1 MFAKEIEYSMERR
14 FASHPNEVKQFDT
27 ARLRKEFHIP
37 VIFAPDELKLVLTH
51 EDRMIVGGAN
61 PVNGDV
67 VLTTDLKELGVTYF
81 LERRELGII
90 NVGGKGSVV
99 VDGTEY
105 EVDFKEC
112 LYVGQGS
119 KDVIFKS
126 ADSAKPAK
134 FYLNSAPAHQSYPTT
149 KTTLADSESGA
160 MGGLENSNERT
171 IHRFIHTNGVQSAQL
186 VMGMTQ
192 LKPGSMWN
200 TMPSHT
206 HPRRMEA
213 YFYFDLPDDSIV
225 FHLMGEPTET
235 RHIVMHNEQAVIS
248 PSWSIHSGVG
258 THNYTFIW
266 SMAGD
271 NKRYDD
277 MDPVGMKELQ

>member
-1 MFAKEIEYSMERR
+1 MERR
-14 FASHPNEVKQFDT
+14 YASHPNEVKKFDT
-27 ARLRKEFHIP
+27 ERLREEFHIP
-37 VIFAPDELKLVLTH
+37 TIFAPDELKLVLTH
-51 EDRMIVGGAN
+51 EDRMIVGGAQ
-61 PVNGDV
+61 PVTKEV
-67 VLTTDLKELGVTYF
+67 VLTTDLKELGVSYF

-90 NVGGKGSVV
+90 NVGGKGIVV

-105 EVDFKEC
+105 EIDTKEC

-119 KDVIFKS
+119 KDVVFKS
-126 ADSAKPAK
+126 VDAAKPAK

-149 KTTLADSESGA
+149 KTTLAESESGA
-160 MGGLENSNERT
+160 LGDITNSNERT
-171 IHRFIHTNGVQSAQL
+171 IHRLIHTNGVQSAQL

-192 LKPGSMWN
+192 LKPGNMWN
-200 TMPSHT
+200 TMPAHT

-213 YFYFDLPDDSIV
+213 YMYFDLPDDSVVI
-225 FHLMGEPTET
+225 HLMGEPSET
-235 RHIVMHNEQAVIS
+235 RHIVMRNEQAVIS

-258 THNYTFIW
+258 TSNYTFIW

-277 MDPVGMKELQ
+277 MDPVSIKDLQ